1 MSKIDKIYKPL
12 LSSREIPLYEARIS
26 AGFPSPASDY
36 QEGSLDLNKHL
47 IKNPPATFFVKV
59 AGDSMIGAGIHDGDL
74 LIVDRSITP
83 KNGSVIIAVVNGELN
98 VKRIKIKKGKV
109 VSLESENDK
118 FQPQYITEDTD
129 FQVWGVATNVIHPL

>member
-1 MSKIDKIYKPL
+1 MSKIDKIYKPI
-12 LSSREIPLYEARIS
+12 LSEQKLPVFEARIS
-26 AGFPSPASDY
+26 AGFPSPAADY

-59 AGDSMIGAGIHDGDL
+59 AGDSMIGAGIHDGDM
-74 LIVDRSITP
+74 LIIDRSITP

-98 VKRIKIKKGKV
+98 VKRMKIKKGK

-118 FQPQYITEDTD
+118 FQTQYITEDTD